1 MIPLQ
6 DIDTPPRQ
14 SFPFVNTALI
24 LANVVV
30 FIREAT
36 FGSAHTL
43 NCFIDA
49 YGFNPAVLTHHAT
62 VPATYISDACQGSG
76 FALLP
81 AWLTIFTAMFLHASI
96 LHIAGNMVFLFV
108 FGDNVEDRLGHIG
121 YLAFYLVCGVA
132 AALAQTIAG
141 PTANLPNLGASG
153 AIAGVLGSYLLLF
166 PRARVRTLVFAGILI
181 FFTTISAILVILAWF
196 ILQLLDG
203 YLSLASTATAQGG
216 VAYFAH
222 IGGFAA
228 GFLITLAVKPFL
240 PPIPSY
246 YTQRRQGT
254 S

>member
-6 DIDTPPRQ
+6 DIDTPTRQ

-96 LHIAGNMVFLFV
+96 LHIAGNMVFL
-108 FGDNVEDRLGHIG
+108 
-121 YLAFYLVCGVA
+121 
-132 AALAQTIAG
+132 
-141 PTANLPNLGASG
+141 
-153 AIAGVLGSYLLLF
+153 
-166 PRARVRTLVFAGILI
+166 
-181 FFTTISAILVILAWF
+181 
-196 ILQLLDG
+196 
-203 YLSLASTATAQGG
+203 
-216 VAYFAH
+216 
-222 IGGFAA
+222 
-228 GFLITLAVKPFL
+228 
-240 PPIPSY
+240 
-246 YTQRRQGT
+246 
-254 S
+254 